1 MQYQT
6 KKKKNLDEKIYKA
19 LFALTRNKQKNITN
33 NFTNITRMQN
43 LTPPHCCFFEYFS
56 KC

>member
-43 LTPPHCCFFEYFS
+43 LTPPHCCFF
-56 KC
+56 